1 MLVAQARLGGL
12 TPRTRD
18 REHRLR
24 QVDGPM
30 KANPW
35 RHGRAKAAAGS
46 VRWILPAAVAAL
58 LAIIWLA
65 QGLDLDVAEL
75 MDFLTTSALFV
86 LGIAVVAALAGMGL
100 RFARRWLR
108 R

>member
-1 MLVAQARLGGL
+1 
-12 TPRTRD
+12 
-18 REHRLR
+18 
-24 QVDGPM
+24 M
-30 KANPW
+30 KTANPW
-35 RHGRAKAAAGS
+35 RHGRAKTAAGS

-75 MDFLTTSALFV
+75 LDFLTTSALFV

>member
-1 MLVAQARLGGL
+1 
-12 TPRTRD
+12 
-18 REHRLR
+18 
-24 QVDGPM
+24 M
-30 KANPW
+30 KTANPW

-75 MDFLTTSALFV
+75 MDFLATSALFV
-86 LGIAVVAALAGMGL
+86 LGIAVVAALAGIGL